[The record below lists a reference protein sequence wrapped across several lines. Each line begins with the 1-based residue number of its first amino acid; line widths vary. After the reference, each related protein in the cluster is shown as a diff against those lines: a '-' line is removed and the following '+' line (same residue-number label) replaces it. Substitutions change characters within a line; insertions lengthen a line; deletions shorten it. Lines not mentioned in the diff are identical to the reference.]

1 MAGEKSNET
10 GRFEVKADAP
20 THFSWLRTRM
30 SIERTL
36 MSWIRT
42 AAPPKI
48 ATYFWMLMLGHVSL
62 LERVARWISEP
73 SA

>member
-1 MAGEKSNET
+1 LDQGPIYTRS
-10 GRFEVKADAP
+10 G
-20 THFSWLRTRM
+20 FSLF
-30 SIERTL
+30 S
-36 MSWIRT
+36 
-42 AAPPKI
+42 PPKI